1 MPTLKF
7 GGTSLH
13 FRERGSGETVLLIH
27 SAGNTGTQWNAIA
40 SRLDEEFRLVTP
52 DLYNCGGT
60 SAWTENRPM
69 GFDDEAA
76 LLAPLLQ
83 RCDVVHLVGHSF
95 GGGVALRLAAAHAAQ
110 IRSLSLIE
118 PAAYQ
123 VLREVGR
130 DDLWLEFLEVKNRF
144 QADARKGELDRAWQ
158 PFFDYYCS
166 HADPWHTLPASV
178 RSSIM
183 QKTTTQLHVYEAQET
198 NPTRLA
204 DLRRLSCPTLVIHG
218 ELTTA
223 PERGLCE
230 VIAANAPLG
239 YGAEVAGAGH
249 MLPLSHAAM
258 VADLLRAHVQR
269 ATAAYGAR

>member
-1 MPTLKF
+1 MPTLEV
-7 GGTSLH
+7 GSVTLH

-27 SAGNTGTQWNAIA
+27 SAGNTGTQWDGIA
-40 SRLDEEFRLVTP
+40 ALLDNEFRLVAP
-52 DLYNCGGT
+52 DLYDCGGT
-60 SAWTENRPM
+60 GAWTENRPM

-83 RCDVVHLVGHSF
+83 RCGVVHMVGHSF
-95 GGGVALRLAAAHAAQ
+95 GGGVALRLAAAHGAQ
-110 IRSLSLIE
+110 IRSLALIE

-130 DDLWLEFLEVKNRF
+130 DDLWHEFLEVKNRF
-144 QADARKGELDRAWQ
+144 QADAHGGELDQAWQ
-158 PFFDYYCS
+158 SFFDYYCS
-166 HADPWHTLPASV
+166 HAGPWRALPASV

-183 QKTTTQLHVYEAQET
+183 QKTATQLHVYEAQET

-218 ELTTA
+218 ESTTA

-230 VIAANAPLG
+230 AIAANAPLG
-239 YGAEVAGAGH
+239 YSAEVAGAGH

-258 VADLLRAHVQR
+258 VADLLRTHFQR
-269 ATAAYGAR
+269 ATAASRAR